1 MVSLAGLSEGLFNGV
16 CVKRTKRWKTEAV
29 NHYICMSH
37 RVFPLSYEGFE
48 FSKAVVESRRSSS
61 SRKRG
66 GSCASSRSGYGLYGS
81 ACRIKTREDE
91 LLQQYVCK

>member
-1 MVSLAGLSEGLFNGV
+1 MKYLLDELEIVWDTLYQK
-16 CVKRTKRWKTEAV
+16 CVATFIHKYIL
-29 NHYICMSH
+29 YICMSH